1 VALTR
6 ERLLEWLRAQLGR
19 HAEALTDDLPL
30 FSTGHLN
37 SRRMLELV
45 TFIERESGIRM
56 KASELRLDN
65 LDTVAR
71 ILAYAA
77 RQSAPPP

>member
-1 VALTR
+1 MALTR
-6 ERLLEWLRAQLGR
+6 QRLLEWIEARLGVRAG
-19 HAEALTDDLPL
+19 ELTDDLPL
-30 FSTGHLN
+30 FSTGNLN

-45 TFIERESGIRM
+45 TFVERESGIRM
-56 KASELRLDN
+56 KAAELRLDN

-77 RQSAPPP
+77 RQASSTP

>member
-1 VALTR
+1 MALTR
-6 ERLLEWLRAQLGR
+6 ERLLEWIGGRLGARAG
-19 HAEALTDDLPL
+19 ELTDDLPL
-30 FSTGHLN
+30 FSAGNLN

-56 KASELRLDN
+56 KAAELRLDN

-77 RQSAPPP
+77 RQASSTP